1 MTIQRKAILEEIKRR
16 QDKKAAAAAA
26 PSLILEEFCFD
37 KQLLFIKDP
46 NKFKSAVC
54 SRRAGKTVACAADLL
69 DTIMSHK
76 DVNCLYLTLNRMSAK
91 RIIWKDLLKIIKKYK
106 LNVKVNASD
115 LTITCLDTDSTLYI
129 SGAKDA
135 TEIEKFRG
143 MALKKVYID
152 ECQSFRN
159 YLRDLIDDV
168 IIPALWDHDGT
179 LVLIGTPGPICA
191 GVFYESCVSSE
202 WSPHHWTIHDNPWIL
217 KLSGKTPDEILKI
230 DRERKGVSEDNPSYR
245 REGLGEWVED
255 MDALVF
261 KYKRE
266 INDYNTLPE
275 GDYEYVMGVDIG
287 YNDADAIAVMAYNHK
302 QNKVYLV
309 EEYVKPKQT
318 ISQLATAIRR
328 IDSVY
333 NCSKKVIDAGAL
345 GKKIQEEIVQR
356 YRINLEPAEKTR
368 KIEFIEYMNADLR
381 KGFIKIKADTVFA
394 EESKLMTWDYD
405 KSTPDRLVVS
415 KAYHSDICDAV
426 LYAYR
431 EARHW
436 WQEKDHV
443 SPLRH
448 TQEYMDQLEQ
458 KEADAMEAKSQG
470 NDFDLSDA
478 DCKEFESLVWGDEF

>member
-1 MTIQRKAILEEIKRR
+1 
-16 QDKKAAAAAA
+16 
-26 PSLILEEFCFD
+26 
-37 KQLLFIKDP
+37 
-46 NKFKSAVC
+46 
-54 SRRAGKTVACAADLL
+54 
-69 DTIMSHK
+69 
-76 DVNCLYLTLNRMSAK
+76 MSAK
-91 RIIWKDLLKIIKKYK
+91 RIIWKDLLKLVKDFE

-115 LTITCLDTDSTLYI
+115 LTLTFVDTDSTLYV

-168 IIPALWDHDGT
+168 IVPALWDHDGS
-179 LVLIGTPGPICA
+179 LILIGTPGPICA
-191 GVFYESCVSSE
+191 GVFYESCVSVE
-202 WSPHHWTIHDNPWIL
+202 WSHHHWTIMDNPWIL
-217 KLSGKTPDEILKI
+217 KKSGKTPDQVLEE
-230 DRERKGVSEDNPSYR
+230 DRKRKGISEDNPSYR

-255 MDALVF
+255 LDSLVF
-261 KYKRE
+261 KYNSA

-275 GDYEYVMGVDIG
+275 GKYEYVMGIDVG
-287 YNDADAIAVMAYNHK
+287 YNDADAIAIMAYNHK

-309 EEYVKPKQT
+309 EEYIKPKQT

-328 IDSVY
+328 LDAEY

-356 YRINLEPAEKTR
+356 YRINVEPAEKTR

-381 KGFIKIKADTVFA
+381 KGFIKIKNNTTFA

-431 EARHW
+431 ECRHW
-436 WQEKDHV
+436 FQEKDNKKPHRD
-443 SPLRH
+443 SN
-448 TQEYMDQLEQ
+448 EYMKQLEE
-458 KEADAMEAKSQG
+458 KEAQAMEDSQNG
-470 NDFDLSDA
+470 NDFDLTEA
-478 DCKEFESLVWGDEF
+478 DCREFEKLLWEEF